1 MNENQFILDECFK
14 KFDKK
19 KLFIINGDCHAQ
31 HFIPMVEGSSAIK
44 NVLFL
49 GDVSL
54 STLSEKCLKKNHCN
68 KYEKIR
74 KINHDLSIKKINKIS
89 KDFDETILINK
100 LFLTEKNENMK
111 LDDYKNVFEIFLN
124 KLDSNIKIIFIEPT
138 PVFDYG
144 PESCVVL
151 NKNCKINKDI
161 GTKYQKK
168 IINIYNNLKKKLDN
182 IFIFNPN
189 QYLCAN
195 NNCLMFDKNKDLLY
209 FKDNDN
215 LSFEASL
222 YLSGF
227 FNKWILESVYE

>member
-1 MNENQFILDECFK
+1 MF
-14 KFDKK
+14 
-19 KLFIINGDCHAQ
+19 
-31 HFIPMVEGSSAIK
+31 S
-44 NVLFL
+44 
-49 GDVSL
+49 

-124 KLDSNIKIIFIEPT
+124 KLDKKIKIIFIEPT

-161 GTKYQKK
+161 GT
-168 IINIYNNLKKKLDN
+168 NIKKK
-182 IFIFNPN
+182 
-189 QYLCAN
+189 
-195 NNCLMFDKNKDLLY
+195 
-209 FKDNDN
+209 
-215 LSFEASL
+215 
-222 YLSGF
+222 
-227 FNKWILESVYE
+227 

>member
-1 MNENQFILDECFK
+1 M
-14 KFDKK
+14 
-19 KLFIINGDCHAQ
+19 
-31 HFIPMVEGSSAIK
+31 
-44 NVLFL
+44 
-49 GDVSL
+49 
-54 STLSEKCLKKNHCN
+54 
-68 KYEKIR
+68 
-74 KINHDLSIKKINKIS
+74 SIKKINKIS

-168 IINIYNNLKKKLDN
+168 IINIYNNLKKERDN